1 MNILKNLK
9 VKQEEIAKKYNLLS
23 AQYEELEHLKNN
35 MNEYLGIDKRDKKES
50 VIGAIEKHKAEDKEK
65 LKEKK
70 KIIKK
75 FER

>member
-35 MNEYLGIDKRDKKES
+35 MNEYLGIDKRDKKDS